1 MYCLSGPLCRSLGG
15 HMKGGYGRRLYTC
28 WVRNLVRWV
37 VEEDRR
43 ALAVLGETVV
53 SRGSIVRCDGGAGY
67 ILLG

>member
-1 MYCLSGPLCRSLGG
+1 
-15 HMKGGYGRRLYTC
+15 MKGGYGRRLYTC

-53 SRGSIVRCDGGAGY
+53 SRGSIVRCDGGDGY